1 MNNISIIGVGYVG
14 LVSGA
19 CFADL
24 GNTVWCIDVDRKKIK
39 ALKEGKI
46 PIYEPQ
52 LQEIVQEN
60 MQKGRLFFTTSIA
73 EGIKE
78 SEIVFIAVG
87 TPSAPNGEADLTNV
101 EQVAIQIGR
110 NLDHDMIIA
119 NKSTVPVG
127 TGDLV
132 TRLIKENLKKSVRF
146 AVVSNPEFLREG
158 SAVYDFMFPDRVVIG
173 DDTGY
178 AGEILAQLYRPLQC
192 SIIITD
198 VLSSEM
204 IKYSSNAYLAMEISF
219 INEIA
224 NICDRVGADVKSV
237 VKGMGLD
244 KRINPAFLNP
254 GVGFG
259 GSCFPKD
266 SRAIVEIAKRYNYEF
281 KIMKSVI
288 EVNERQMYVVIDK
301 IKHFLGNLKDKKI
314 AIWGLSFKPNT
325 DDIRDAP
332 SYCIIK
338 KLLEEGTIVSAYDPA
353 AMDNMKQV
361 LPDVEY
367 KKSSYEAAE
376 KADGLI
382 IVTEWNEFKHVN
394 FKKLKSIMKKPVV
407 IDGRNIYSPSE
418 MKATGFKYSGI
429 GC

>member
-1 MNNISIIGVGYVG
+1 MNISIIGVGYVG
-14 LVSGA
+14 LVTGA

-24 GNTVWCIDVDRKKIK
+24 GNTVWCIDVDRKKIT

-60 MQKGRLFFTTSIA
+60 IQKGRLFFTTSIA
-73 EGIKE
+73 EGIKD

-101 EQVAIQIGR
+101 EQVAIQVGKH
-110 NLDHDMIIA
+110 LDHDMIIA

-192 SIIITD
+192 TIIITD

-244 KRINPAFLNP
+244 KRINPSFLNP

-266 SRAIVEIAKRYNYEF
+266 TRAIVEIAKRYGYDF
-281 KIMKSVI
+281 KILKSVI
-288 EVNERQMYVVIDK
+288 EINENQMFVVIDK
-301 IKHFLGNLKDKKI
+301 IKHFLGDLKGKRI

-325 DDIRDAP
+325 DDIREAP
-332 SYCIIK
+332 AYYIIK
-338 KLLEEGTIVSAYDPA
+338 KLIEEGAVVSAYDPA
-353 AMDNMKQV
+353 AEDNMKKV
-361 LPDVEY
+361 LPEVEY
-367 KKSSYEAAE
+367 KKSSYDAAE

-394 FKKLKSIMKKPVV
+394 FKKLKSIMKNPII

-418 MKATGFKYSGI
+418 MKAIGFKYSGI
-429 GC
+429 GR

>member
-1 MNNISIIGVGYVG
+1 MNISIVGVGYVG
-14 LVSGA
+14 LVTGA

-24 GNTVWCIDVDRKKIK
+24 GNTVWCIDVDKKKITS
-39 ALKEGKI
+39 LKEGKI

-60 MQKGRLFFTTSIA
+60 KQKGRLFFTTSIA

-78 SEIVFIAVG
+78 SEVVFIAVG

-132 TRLIKENLKKSVRF
+132 TRLIKENLKKIVRF

-192 SIIITD
+192 PIIITD
-198 VLSSEM
+198 VISSEM

-237 VKGMGLD
+237 VQGMGLD

-266 SRAIVEIAKRYNYEF
+266 TRAIVEIAKRYGYDF
-281 KIMKSVI
+281 KTIKAVI
-288 EVNERQMYVVIDK
+288 EVNDMQRYIVIDK
-301 IKHFLGNLKDKKI
+301 IKHFLGELKGKKI
-314 AIWGLSFKPNT
+314 GIWGLSFKPNT
-325 DDIRDAP
+325 DDIREAP
-332 SYCIIK
+332 AFYIIK
-338 KLLEEGTIVSAYDPA
+338 RLLEEGVFVSAYDPA
-353 AMDNMKQV
+353 AEENMKMV
-361 LPDVEY
+361 LPEIEY
-367 KKSSYEAAE
+367 KKSSYDAV
-376 KADGLI
+376 KDADGLI
-382 IVTEWNEFKHVN
+382 IVTDWNEFKNVN
-394 FKKLKSIMKKPVV
+394 LVKLKSIMKNPVV

-418 MKATGFKYSGI
+418 MKAMGFKYSGI
-429 GC
+429 GR

>member
-1 MNNISIIGVGYVG
+1 MNIAIIGTGYVG
-14 LVSGA
+14 LVTGA

-24 GNTVWCIDVDRKKIK
+24 GNTVYCIDIDDKKIK
-39 ALKEGKI
+39 MLKEGNI

-60 MQKGRLFFTTSIA
+60 IEKNRLYFSTSIS
-73 EGIKE
+73 EGVKNG
-78 SEIVFIAVG
+78 EIIFIAVG
-87 TPSAPNGEADLTNV
+87 TPSAPNGEVDMTQV
-101 EQVAIQIGR
+101 EHVAITIGR
-110 NLDHDMIIA
+110 NLNHEVIIA

-127 TGDLV
+127 TGDMV
-132 TRLIKENLKKSVRF
+132 TRLIRENLKKKVKF

-173 DDTGY
+173 DNTGY
-178 AGEILAQLYRPLQC
+178 AGEVLAQLYRPLQC
-192 SIIITD
+192 PIIITD
-198 VLSSEM
+198 VLSAEM

-237 VKGMGLD
+237 VNGMGLD

-266 SRAIVEIAKRYNYEF
+266 TKAIVDIARRYDYDF
-281 KIMKSVI
+281 KIIKAVI
-288 EVNERQMYVVIDK
+288 DVNEEQRYVVIDK
-301 IKHFLGNLKDKKI
+301 LKHFIGDIRGKRI
-314 AIWGLSFKPNT
+314 AVWGISFKPNT

-332 SYCIIK
+332 SYHIIK
-338 KLLEEGTIVSAYDPA
+338 RLVEEGAIVSAYDPA
-353 AMDNMKQV
+353 AMEHMKK
-361 LPDVEY
+361 LIPDIDY
-367 KKSSYEAAE
+367 KSSSYEAAE
-376 KADGLI
+376 DADGLI
-382 IVTEWNEFKHVN
+382 IVTEWNEFKHIN
-394 FKKLKSIMKKPVV
+394 FSRLKSVMNEPVV

-418 MKATGFKYSGI
+418 MKALGFKYSGI
-429 GC
+429 GR